1 MDALPRQAWAPIFR
15 LYADT
20 PEPDWER
27 FAARF
32 GQYVQRVPMR
42 LADLTAADLRRTLG
56 SQSSKSAA
64 GMDGW
69 RVAELKALPDFLL
82 GQLAALL
89 NAVERT
95 GRWPAALE
103 RALISLI
110 PKGEGGEPLA
120 MRPISVASAVYRL
133 WAATRLRDAIT
144 WQEGWIHRGQHGF
157 RHDHGTIDV
166 YWALALRVEDALL
179 SGTPLS
185 GLMLD
190 YSKCFD
196 RLPHGIMLRLAA
208 ESGADDRLLAP

>member
-1 MDALPRQAWAPIFR
+1 MRLICAEEAEQVRRHRRRTWAAWVQEAWHARPGRLYRHTRGDRSTTASVLLRPDGSCTAEAAEMDALLRQAWAPIFR

-89 NAVERT
+89 NAVERGSRT
-95 GRWPAALE
+95 RPHQPHPQGR
-103 RALISLI
+103 
-110 PKGEGGEPLA
+110 
-120 MRPISVASAVYRL
+120 
-133 WAATRLRDAIT
+133 
-144 WQEGWIHRGQHGF
+144 RG
-157 RHDHGTIDV
+157 
-166 YWALALRVEDALL
+166 
-179 SGTPLS
+179 
-185 GLMLD
+185 
-190 YSKCFD
+190 
-196 RLPHGIMLRLAA
+196 
-208 ESGADDRLLAP
+208 